1 MLHVFIS
8 AILELPS
15 NVPHTTYIPRRL
27 GGTNPDTTKPDSP
40 EILAL
45 QDRKKEGEIA
55 ENSLVISPA
64 LDYIEENYMHQAS
77 SQILPAFHQV
87 CIHSQTHCTDD
98 SGVLAQC
105 RSHHIL

>member
-1 MLHVFIS
+1 MDTLAFGY
-8 AILELPS
+8 ILP
-15 NVPHTTYIPRRL
+15 TTGRIRDFNPLETCAARR
-27 GGTNPDTTKPDSP
+27 T
-40 EILAL
+40 
-45 QDRKKEGEIA
+45 RKKEGEIA
-55 ENSLVISPA
+55 ENSLVISPS
-64 LDYIEENYMHQAS
+64 LDYQPLLHQAS